1 MKRKKLFI
9 CLICLVFFASGILI
23 VSVWAAS
30 SASDGNILAELV
42 TDKDTYSAEESIA
55 AHITLKNNSDRNIAK
70 ITAAISI
77 SEGYVVGSGNAS
89 AYIESLGRGE
99 SISGESNRVV
109 FVKAKADDSAEP
121 TSPATSK
128 PGTSE
133 NPNMADSGTVLV
145 FACVFVLAGAALVI
159 VFRKEKKL
167 GRLLSLLLCFAL
179 VSSCVVLPAGLNAEE
194 AEKTLALDKTVTV
207 DGADVQI
214 LGTVTYTVIYGP
226 LSNTYV
232 TFDSTNI
239 LSSLSGANDCRA
251 SVGFDEEEGYTVQ
264 LTTTKA
270 SNDPYI
276 AFNYKAYM
284 QKYGLGQ
291 ANADTY
297 KYVVI
302 KAKAENCSNT
312 NFELFYAAG
321 SQTGI
326 AGGSSKIFAFD
337 NVDPDWQYLY
347 FDMTNN
353 ATWTGNINM
362 FRFDFMATAAAA
374 GESLSIA
381 SIVMF
386 RTYDDVL
393 AYIQESSL
401 PVDNAL
407 TPEEQAQAEEL
418 LKVADP
424 APAVP
429 NTKLMAEHEDA
440 NMDLW
445 FNHTYTKTPA
455 ESTESTGLYTYQ
467 MKLAKNE
474 IEACQFLLSA
484 SSDRKGLKA
493 ELTDFKDANGNIL
506 KSNIYYGYYFD
517 DIDGSTIADP
527 IPPLQGAFDL
537 AANRSKAF
545 LIKVYAGMN
554 TQAGQ
559 YSAVLSV
566 RDSSGREVKRAN
578 VYAYVWNFTL
588 PEETSCK
595 TLTDIGWHNIYAVD
609 PSLYNGDDG
618 ESYKAYYD
626 YLLEN
631 RICGYNLPQ
640 IVSTNDDSQ
649 LANAY
654 SERSGINEYLNNP
667 RVVAFNPTGWGK
679 AFTENRVKISHN
691 YLSQNPEW
699 IKKAYFYT
707 VDEPMGKPQ
716 LDKVNA
722 DAALI
727 QKYFEDYQLI
737 VPMHLN
743 SALDKDSEVDFF
755 KYVSDSVTVWC
766 PHTFFYNTYREYKAN
781 PQLTY
786 RCSSKL
792 EKNLGTFK
800 ERMAAEQKNGDEAW
814 WYVTRFPNNPE
825 ITLTIETQAVKYR
838 ILFWQQKMYDV
849 DGFLYYLVN
858 DWVNYTTADSE
869 TGHWGWNA
877 KHEVENNSTTPY
889 DVYGNGVLL
898 YHGFPIGQKEPVG
911 SFRLECV
918 RDGIED
924 FEYFTMLDKQYGEG
938 TSTLIIKQITTSL
951 GEYTADE
958 ELFTMLRSAVGN
970 LIAAKN

>member
-9 CLICLVFFASGILI
+9 SLLCLVFLLSGIMT
-23 VSVWAAS
+23 VAVWAES
-30 SASDGNILAELV
+30 SV
-42 TDKDTYSAEESIA
+42 TDEQITAALITDKETYSAEESIS
-55 AHITLKNNSDRNIAK
+55 AHISLKNISDNDLSD
-70 ITAAISI
+70 ITAVISVP
-77 SEGYVVGSGNAS
+77 EGYAVGRGETTS
-89 AYIESLGRGE
+89 YTERLGRGE
-99 SISGESNRVV
+99 SISGEANSVV
-109 FVKAKADDSAEP
+109 FVKTKAEDPSVP
-121 TSPATSK
+121 TASPK
-128 PGTSE
+128 PGVPGHPDT
-133 NPNMADSGTVLV
+133 ADSGTVFV
-145 FACVFVLAGAALVI
+145 FAAVLIAAGIALVI
-159 VFRKEKKL
+159 IIIKEKKIN
-167 GRLLSLLLCFAL
+167 RMLSLLLCFL
-179 VSSCVVLPAGLNAEE
+179 LLSSCVVLPAAADAGEPV
-194 AEKTLALDKTVTV
+194 KIALDKTIKVGAAEVTLH
-207 DGADVQI
+207 GS
-214 LGTVTYTVIYGP
+214 VTYTVQYGP
-226 LSNTYV
+226 VSNTYV

-239 LSSLSGANDCRA
+239 LTALSGANDCKA
-251 SVGFDEEEGYTVQ
+251 SIEFAEEVGYAIK

-270 SNDPYI
+270 SNDPNI
-276 AFNYKAYM
+276 TFNYKAYM
-284 QKYGLGQ
+284 QKYGL
-291 ANADTY
+291 APASADTY

-302 KAKAENCSNT
+302 KAKADRCSNT

-326 AGGSSKIFAFD
+326 AGGNSKIFAFD

-347 FDMTNN
+347 FDMTKN
-353 ATWTGNINM
+353 ATWSGNINL

-374 GESLSIA
+374 DESVSIA
-381 SIVMF
+381 SIAMF
-386 RTYDDVL
+386 QTYEDVL
-393 AYIQESSL
+393 AYIQESS
-401 PVDNAL
+401 PSVDNGL
-407 TPEEQAQAEEL
+407 TPEEQARAEEL
-418 LKVADP
+418 LNAADP

-429 NTKLMAEHEDA
+429 NTKLTAENEDS
-440 NMDLW
+440 NIELW
-445 FNHTYTKTPA
+445 FNHTYTKTAA
-455 ESTESTGLYTYQ
+455 ETTTGTGLYTYQ

-484 SSDRKGLKA
+484 SSDRKNLTA
-493 ELTDFKDANGNIL
+493 ELTDFKDADGHVL
-506 KSNIYYGYYFD
+506 KANLFYGYYFD
-517 DIDGSTIADP
+517 DIEGSTIADP
-527 IPPLQGAFDL
+527 IPPLKGAFDL
-537 AANRSKAF
+537 TANTSKVF
-545 LIKVYAGMN
+545 LIKVYSAMD
-554 TQAGQ
+554 TQPGQ
-559 YSAVLSV
+559 YTAVLSIK
-566 RDSSGREVKRAN
+566 DSAGREIKKAN

-595 TLTDIGWHNIYAVD
+595 TLTDISWFNIYAAD

-679 AFTENRVKISHN
+679 PFSEARIKISHD
-691 YLSQNPEW
+691 YLSQNPDW
-699 IKKAYFYT
+699 LKKAYFYT
-707 VDEPMGKPQ
+707 VDEPMNKTQ

-727 QKYFEDYQLI
+727 RKYYEDYKLI

-743 SALDKDSEVDFF
+743 SALDVNSEVDFF
-755 KYVSDSVTVWC
+755 QYVSDAVTVWC
-766 PHTFFYNTYREYKAN
+766 PHTFFYNTYQEYKAN

-786 RCSSKL
+786 RCSSKI
-792 EKNLGTFK
+792 EKNLGTFID
-800 ERMAAEQKNGDEAW
+800 RMAAEQNGGDEAW

-825 ITLTIETQAVKYR
+825 ITLTIETQAVQYR
-838 ILFWQQKMYDV
+838 ILFWQQKLYNV

-858 DWVNYTTADSE
+858 DWVNYTTDGSA

-877 KHEVENNSTTPY
+877 KHEVETNSTTPY

-924 FEYFTMLDKQYGEG
+924 YEYFMMLDKLYGEG
-938 TSTLIIKQITTSL
+938 TSVLIIKQITTSL
-951 GEYTADE
+951 GEYAADE
-958 ELFTMLRSAVGN
+958 ELFTALRSAVGN